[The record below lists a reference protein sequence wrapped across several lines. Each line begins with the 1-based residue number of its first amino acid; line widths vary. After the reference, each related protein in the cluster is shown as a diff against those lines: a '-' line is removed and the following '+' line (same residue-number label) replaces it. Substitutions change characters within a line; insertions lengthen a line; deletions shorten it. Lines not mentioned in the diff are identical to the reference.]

1 MPREKGRTGHSA
13 SNVAFFCPLHYC
25 PWPATPKIQNKTTNC
40 QNVPAPFKPR
50 VLLASHFDRDVT
62 AEPVERLR
70 TMAAVDLAVQLIADC
85 FAGKRP
91 ENLLNPDTWEQARIH
106 NIRGD

>member
-1 MPREKGRTGHSA
+1 M
-13 SNVAFFCPLHYC
+13 
-25 PWPATPKIQNKTTNC
+25 
-40 QNVPAPFKPR
+40 PAPFKPR
-50 VLLASHFDRDVT
+50 VLLASHFDRDVI

-70 TMAAVDLAVQLIADC
+70 TMAEVDLAVQLIADC

-106 NIRGD
+106 NIRGH